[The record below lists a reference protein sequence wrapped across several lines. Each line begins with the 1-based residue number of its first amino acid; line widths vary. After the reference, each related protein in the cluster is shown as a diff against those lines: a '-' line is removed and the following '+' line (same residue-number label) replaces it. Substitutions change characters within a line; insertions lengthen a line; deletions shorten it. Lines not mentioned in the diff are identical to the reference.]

1 MRRALWVMAAV
12 IVVGGIYHQMRK
24 SPSQRVN
31 TVKISITGSST
42 VAPVMAEI
50 AKRYEQAHPEVRIEV
65 QTGGSSRGV
74 NEARLKT
81 ADIGMVS
88 RSLKTEESDLQATPI
103 ALDGIGMIVHR
114 DSPVTDLNREQ
125 IVAIYTGKIQNW
137 KQVGGADLPITVVHK
152 AEGRSTSE
160 LFQNFFKL
168 EPKDIKAQVIIGDNE
183 QGIKTIA
190 GNPGAIG
197 YVSVGAAEA
206 AVHNQAAIKLLDFE
220 GTKASAETIK
230 AGTFPMSRPLNLVV
244 APSHQNPVVEDLI
257 KYAHSAAVTDI
268 VKGQYFV
275 PMAL

>member
-1 MRRALWVMAAV
+1 MRRALWIMAAV
-12 IVVGGIYHQMRK
+12 VIVGGFYRLMHK
-24 SPSQRVN
+24 PPSQHVN

-50 AKRYEQAHPEVRIEV
+50 AKRYEQSHPEVRIEV

-74 NEARLKT
+74 NDARQKI

-114 DSPVTDLNREQ
+114 NNPLANLNREQ
-125 IVAIYTGKIQNW
+125 IIAIYTGKILNW
-137 KQVGGADLPITVVHK
+137 KGVGGADLPITVVHK

-160 LFQNFFKL
+160 LFQHFFKL
-168 EPKDIKAQVIIGDNE
+168 EPKDIKAHVIIGDNE

-197 YVSVGAAEA
+197 YVSVGAAEG

-220 GTKASAETIK
+220 GTKVSTEAIK

-244 APSHQNPVVEDLI
+244 TPSHQNPVVEDLI
-257 KYAHSAAVTDI
+257 KYAHSTAVTDI